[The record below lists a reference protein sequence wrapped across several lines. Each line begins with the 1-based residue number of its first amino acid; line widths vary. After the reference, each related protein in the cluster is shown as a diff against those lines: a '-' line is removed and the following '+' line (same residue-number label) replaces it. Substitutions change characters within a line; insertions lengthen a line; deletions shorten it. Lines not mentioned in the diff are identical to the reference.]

1 MKFDA
6 WPVEPPGLGSGPLS
20 IRTRSLQPRRT
31 RWWTRLLPT
40 IPAPMTTA
48 RAVRGRAPAAP
59 DCSSTEVTSGS
70 WRMAGNLIYHT
81 RMHSSRELRSSS
93 FAVRVDGR
101 PARLEDLFE
110 GFGEQDRL
118 GVVMSRPCGAVGASA
133 LIAATIT
140 AFYDLYRARGEDFF
154 VYPDYYLFHVGRP
167 LGDHARLDVW
177 PRRKEVV
184 VGAEPQAIL
193 EAIDDR
199 AISRLV
205 VEDGEPADRTGLGV
219 EDGEPA
225 DRTGLVVEDGEPADG
240 GLDDEVVASA
250 RGRIR
255 TCLAYSPAGRAHDA
269 DVEIAGNRVTEG
281 YVEAILDPESRIE
294 RLRAELA
301 EAESRIERLR
311 AELAEA
317 ETAAPQESAPR
328 SGAASAT
335 APQESAPRS
344 GAASAT
350 APQADA
356 LGARIASIQSRLG
369 EVDRDSRMRILRAR
383 SELLRDGVPVETYRR
398 ISLDEALGLLGP
410 RTPWWRVDPPARE
423 LIYQGGA
430 RR

>member
-1 MKFDA
+1 
-6 WPVEPPGLGSGPLS
+6 
-20 IRTRSLQPRRT
+20 
-31 RWWTRLLPT
+31 
-40 IPAPMTTA
+40 
-48 RAVRGRAPAAP
+48 
-59 DCSSTEVTSGS
+59 
-70 WRMAGNLIYHT
+70 MAGNLIYHT

-184 VGAEPQAIL
+184 VGEEPQAIL

-199 AISRLV
+199 AISRL
-205 VEDGEPADRTGLGV
+205 AV

-225 DRTGLVVEDGEPADG
+225 DRTGLVVEGGEPADG
-240 GLDDEVVASA
+240 GLDDEVVVSA

-317 ETAAPQESAPR
+317 EPDAPPESAPR
-328 SGAASAT
+328 SGAASA
-335 APQESAPRS
+335 A
-344 GAASAT
+344 

-356 LGARIASIQSRLG
+356 LGARIASIESRLG

-398 ISLDEALGLLGP
+398 ISLDEALGLLGSRSP
-410 RTPWWRVDPPARE
+410 LVA
-423 LIYQGGA
+423 G
-430 RR
+430 